1 MLFSSL
7 PVFLS
12 VAIPL
17 AVLVFFGI
25 LFEDRLVKIEQR
37 FFCHVKKQFSS
48 KKRKNSARS
57 KKTAAIRPAMQ
68 KREQFRRVA

>member
-37 FFCHVKKQFSS
+37 FFCRVKKQFSL

-57 KKTAAIRPAMQ
+57 KKAAAIRPAMQ